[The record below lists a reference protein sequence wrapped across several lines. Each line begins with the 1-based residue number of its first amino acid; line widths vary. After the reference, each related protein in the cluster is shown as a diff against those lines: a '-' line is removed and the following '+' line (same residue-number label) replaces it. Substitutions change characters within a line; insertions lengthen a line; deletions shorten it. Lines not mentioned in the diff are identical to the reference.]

1 MININ
6 VEKADGNVSRET
18 IYNIKD
24 FPYGKYLYSDTCRK
38 KGKKNITYY
47 NIITSFDI
55 ETTTIKNTEKPYGF
69 MYIWQFAMNDL
80 VVMGRTWE
88 EFVFF
93 IEKIRQTYKLCKTLR
108 IVCYVHNL
116 PYEFQFIYN
125 FLKIEE
131 LFAKEKR
138 KPLYFYANG
147 IEWRCSYALSNMSL
161 SKFCE
166 NSELCT
172 YYKKSGEIFDYDK
185 IRTPKTV
192 LTEQELEY
200 CYCDVRG
207 LNQCIQ
213 TLLKDDNLATIP
225 LTNTGYVRRYFKK
238 EMAKNPKNRDNFIK
252 TRLTLEQYE
261 LCKRI
266 FRGGNTH
273 ASRFYADM
281 VINNVHNKDIQSS
294 YPAVM
299 MLDYFPT
306 GKFSE
311 CSLNNSKRFH
321 EYINKYCVIM
331 TLNFYNIRLKD
342 EQPIPYIDIAHCLKY
357 NGIINDN
364 GRVLYA
370 DFIRISLTEIDF
382 KIIEETY
389 TYDGFQVDKAFFT
402 TRGKLPLEF
411 KKSLMHW
418 YQKKTELKDV
428 DGMEYEYMKSKN
440 RVNSSFGMMVS
451 DIIHI
456 DHIFKDCEWLD
467 ELGDREEKL
476 NNFYDKHS
484 GFLPYQW
491 GIYVTAHA
499 RRRLQVGINL
509 LKDDLLYTDTD
520 SLKYLGD
527 YEEEFNKINKQ
538 IIEECEK
545 CEIPAY
551 AIKNGKKYYLG
562 IFDSEPD
569 YVRFKTLG
577 AKKYCFEKRQADGSL
592 KFGIT
597 VAGMNKIKGAKSV
610 GGIDNFLIG
619 STYNDVGRT
628 TSYYNDIDKVYNI
641 TVDNDTFSTS
651 SNIGIVEVPYTLGVT
666 FEYWERIIEN
676 YETEIKI

>member
-1 MININ
+1 MIKIN
-6 VEKADGNVSRET
+6 VEQSNGNVSRET
-18 IYNIKD
+18 IYNIND
-24 FPYGKYLYSDTCRK
+24 FPYDKYLYSTTCRK
-38 KGKKNITYY
+38 KGKHNITYY

-55 ETTTIKNTEKPYGF
+55 ETTTIKNIEKPYGF
-69 MYIWQFAMNDL
+69 MYIWQFAMNDI

-88 EFVFF
+88 EFTIF
-93 IEKIRQTYKLCKTLR
+93 IEKLRQTYKLCKTLR
-108 IVCYVHNL
+108 IVCYIHNL

-147 IEWRCSYALSNMSL
+147 MEWRCSYALSNMSL

-172 YYKKSGEIFDYDK
+172 YYKKSGEVFDYSK
-185 IRTPKTV
+185 IRTPKTE
-192 LTEQELEY
+192 LTEKELEY

-207 LNQCIQ
+207 LNQCIE
-213 TLLKDDNLATIP
+213 TLLKEDNLASIP
-225 LTNTGYVRRYFKK
+225 LTNTGYVRKYFKQ
-238 EMAKNPKNRDNFIK
+238 EMSKNPKNRVNFLK

-261 LCKRI
+261 LCKQL

-281 VINNVHNKDIQSS
+281 IVNDVHNKDIQSS

-299 MLDYFPT
+299 MLDYFPM
-306 GKFSE
+306 GKFTE
-311 CSLNNSKRFH
+311 CSLNNSKKFH
-321 EYINKYCVIM
+321 EYIDKYCVIM
-331 TLNFYNIRLKD
+331 TWNFYNIRVKED
-342 EQPIPYIDIAHCLKY
+342 EPIPYIDSGHCQNY
-357 NGIINDN
+357 RGIGNDN

-370 DFIRISLTEIDF
+370 DFIRISITEIDF
-382 KIIEETY
+382 KIIENTY
-389 TYDGFQVDKAFFT
+389 NYDGFQVEKAFFS
-402 TRGKLPLEF
+402 TRGKLPIEF
-411 KKSLMHW
+411 KKSLMYW
-418 YQKKTELKDV
+418 YQKKTELKGV

-440 RVNSSFGMMVS
+440 RVNSGFGMMVS
-451 DIIHI
+451 DIVHI
-456 DHIFKDCEWLD
+456 DHIFKECEWID
-467 ELGDREEKL
+467 DIGNKEEKL

-484 GFLPYQW
+484 GFLSYQW

-499 RRRLQVGINL
+499 RRRLQIGIDL
-509 LKDDLLYTDTD
+509 LKHDLLYTDTD

-527 YEEEFNKINKQ
+527 YEEEFKKINQ
-538 IIEECEK
+538 SIIEECEN

-551 AIKNGKKYYLG
+551 AIKDGKKYYLG
-562 IFDSEPD
+562 IFDNEPD

-577 AKKYCFEKRQADGSL
+577 AKKYCFEKKDKDGSI

-597 VAGMNKIKGAKSV
+597 VAGMNKKKGALAV
-610 GGIDNFLIG
+610 GSIDNFLIG
-619 STYNDVGRT
+619 STYKNVGRT
-628 TSYYNDIDKVYNI
+628 TSYYNDTDKVYNI
-641 TVDNDTFSTS
+641 TVNGDTFSTS